1 MVQDSIGDWRAVDQ
15 VNEYGPLATDYH
27 LVPLG
32 RLASRAAK
40 IRLIMTKGNCRIDY
54 VGLAVLS
61 RSVSATRLHPRR
73 VLKDGLRDDEALAL
87 LCDSSR
93 ALTTLPGDTYT
104 LKYRMPDVSG
114 DYELF
119 LESRGYYLEWIR
131 KEWIEEENSFL
142 LAQMFLD
149 PQAALKRLAPEYKQ
163 VEAQMENCF
172 WRSRYARQ

>member
-1 MVQDSIGDWRAVDQ
+1 
-15 VNEYGPLATDYH
+15 
-27 LVPLG
+27 
-32 RLASRAAK
+32 
-40 IRLIMTKGNCRIDY
+40 MTKGNWRIDY

-61 RSVSATRLHPRR
+61 RSVNAIRLHPRR

-131 KEWIEEENSFL
+131 KEWIEEENPFL

-149 PQAALKRLAPEYKQ
+149 PQTALRRLAPEYKR
-163 VEAQMENCF
+163 VEDEMENCF
-172 WRSRYARQ
+172 WRSRYARH